1 MFGYSHVA
9 EWFVG
14 VVQPLIPE
22 FLIRF
27 FVRLGL
33 YWAVWRLKKSAFP
46 QKELRFVERVHGGE
60 LGDKVAVKTEA
71 ANEQHYEVPTAFFV
85 NHLSSFLK
93 YSSSEWPKGCNN
105 LEEAEL
111 FTLKEYGRHLK
122 LDEVPEGGT
131 VLEVGNGWGSLSLF
145 NAKTYPKLKFMCF
158 SNSQTQIEHIRKQA
172 AERGLNNLIPFCLDI
187 NTFCFQE
194 KPGLDLSVLNEQV
207 KEQARAR
214 GIEAKATDEKG
225 VAFFDRVVSIEC
237 LEHSCNYARI
247 FKRLADCLK
256 KDGLMFVQ
264 ILGHREYT
272 YFMSNDSWMGRN
284 FFTGGTIPSTK
295 LFLHFNR
302 DLIVRYTKVISG
314 KEYSRSL
321 DAWLHRMEAKKDIV
335 LAIFKEGYKGF
346 ADKGREYTPAYMYQ
360 KWRMFYIMSS
370 EAFGLNNGQEWMVAY
385 YVFEKR

>member
-14 VVQPLIPE
+14 VVQPYIPE
-22 FLIRF
+22 FLVRF
-27 FVRLGL
+27 FVRLAL
-33 YWAVWRLKKSAFP
+33 YWSVWRLRRSDFP
-46 QKELRFVERVHGGE
+46 QKELRVVERINAGE
-60 LGDKVAVKTEA
+60 LGDKVALKTEA
-71 ANEQHYEVPTAFFV
+71 ANEQHYEVPTEFFLS
-85 NHLSSFLK
+85 HLSKYLK

-111 FTLKEYGRHLK
+111 YTFKEYAKHLK
-122 LDEVPEGGT
+122 LDELAPGAT
-131 VLEVGNGWGSLSLF
+131 VLEVGSGWGSLSLW
-145 NAKTYPKLKFMCF
+145 NAATYPKLKFMCF
-158 SNSQTQIEHIRKQA
+158 SNSQTQIAHIKQQA
-172 AERGLNNLIPFCLDI
+172 ADRGLKNLTPFCLDI
-187 NTFCFQE
+187 NTFCFQD
-194 KPGLDLSVLNEQV
+194 KKGLDLSVLNEQV
-207 KEQARAR
+207 SEQAKAR
-214 GIEAKATDEKG
+214 GLDAKATDEKG
-225 VAFFDRVVSIEC
+225 VIYFDRIVSIEC

-321 DAWLHRMEAKKDIV
+321 DAWLHRMEAQKKAV
-335 LAIFKEGYKGF
+335 MEIFKQGYKDMAG
-346 ADKGREYTPAYMYQ
+346 KGREFSPAYLFQ
-360 KWRMFYIMSS
+360 KWRMFYLMSS